1 MLTKKKQKSCL
12 VILLASSL
20 MACSTSDNSRQLMP
34 LPTNLKAECDVDLP
48 LLQSGQGVALATT
61 LEWYQDTYTT
71 CAANHNGLL
80 KALKERGIQ

>member
-1 MLTKKKQKSCL
+1 
-12 VILLASSL
+12 
-20 MACSTSDNSRQLMP
+20 MP

-48 LLQSGQGVALATT
+48 LLQSGQGVALATI
-61 LEWYQDTYTT
+61 LEWYQDNYTT